1 MIMKR
6 KLSIMVMTNN
16 TSVIMA
22 RRKRHREKKTG
33 KKSEKY
39 LNSTMEITKM
49 VAKNELGSIQRI
61 I

>member
-1 MIMKR
+1 MIMKK

-16 TSVIMA
+16 TSVIMT
-22 RRKRHREKKTG
+22 RRKRHREK
-33 KKSEKY
+33 KY